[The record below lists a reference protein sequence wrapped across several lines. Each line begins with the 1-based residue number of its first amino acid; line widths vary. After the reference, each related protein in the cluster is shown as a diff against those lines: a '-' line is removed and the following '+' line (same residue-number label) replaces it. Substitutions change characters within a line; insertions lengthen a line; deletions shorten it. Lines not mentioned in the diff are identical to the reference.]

1 MPLTITWDT
10 VCALAAELTTLSAAA
25 QTAVLDQVA
34 AEVVV
39 AKWPS
44 QAKADLA
51 ASWLARHLGTLA
63 KQGGGTA
70 ALQSVSVGGVSK
82 TFATSVAMDA
92 SSLQQTRYGTEY
104 LRLRRA
110 WLPRSAVT

>member
-10 VCALAAELTTLSAAA
+10 VCALASELATLPAAA

-34 AEVVV
+34 VEVVV

-51 ASWLARHLGTLA
+51 AAWLARHLGTLA

-82 TFATSVAMDA
+82 SFAVSSTDPG
-92 SSLQQTRYGTEY
+92 SLQQTRYGAEY
-104 LRLRRA
+104 LRLRRS